1 MGAGPRR
8 RAAAALAALTL
19 ALAGTGCGEGSRP
32 PDRTAPPETAAP
44 AATGG
49 GPFRVL
55 VFTRTAGFRHRSIE
69 DGVAAIRRLGQQ
81 HGFGVDD
88 TADATRIGQGLAAYR
103 AVVFLSTTGE
113 VLDGGQQAALQRY
126 LRGGGGWVG
135 VHAAADAEYHWPWYG
150 GLVGAWF
157 RRHPAVQRAVVL
169 TEPAAGAT
177 EPAAGAPAG
186 ALPRRWE
193 RTDEWY
199 DFRTNPRGRVR
210 VLATLDESTYSG
222 GGMGGDHPIAWCH
235 RYDGGRAWYTAMGHT
250 SESFQEPLY
259 LVHLLAGI
267 RYAAGAGGTRC
278 GPGG

>member
-1 MGAGPRR
+1 VV
-8 RAAAALAALTL
+8 LT
-19 ALAGTGCGEGSRP
+19 E
-32 PDRTAPPETAAP
+32 P
-44 AATGG
+44 AAGATE
-49 GPFRVL
+49 PA
-55 VFTRTAGFRHRSIE
+55 AG
-69 DGVAAIRRLGQQ
+69 A
-81 HGFGVDD
+81 
-88 TADATRIGQGLAAYR
+88 
-103 AVVFLSTTGE
+103 
-113 VLDGGQQAALQRY
+113 
-126 LRGGGGWVG
+126 
-135 VHAAADAEYHWPWYG
+135 
-150 GLVGAWF
+150 
-157 RRHPAVQRAVVL
+157 